1 MVIKEVIVVLITEE
15 VYLGLKI
22 PATLNL
28 TIVENVLMVIGD
40 VDICL
45 RSAILPPI
53 IQLRFL
59 VLSFFGDER
68 VVDRSYTSHLHSH
81 NHGGQ
86 YRSQPRFPQDDFP
99 RGYEKK

>member
-53 IQLRFL
+53 GTHTPPHPY
-59 VLSFFGDER
+59 S
-68 VVDRSYTSHLHSH
+68 
-81 NHGGQ
+81 
-86 YRSQPRFPQDDFP
+86 PQ
-99 RGYEKK
+99 